1 MPITEIEHEMFISMC
16 HEVVRLDRENREL
29 RNRLGV
35 ATIQYD
41 NVCEKLE
48 RLKAATGVK

>member
-1 MPITEIEHEMFISMC
+1 MPVTEIEHEMFVSMC

-29 RNRLGV
+29 RNRLGI

-41 NVCEKLE
+41 NICEKLKH
-48 RLKAATGVK
+48 LKAEVGVK